1 MSITVTSPKLNSTQ
15 GARASKS
22 VRINEDNGPLLFDG
36 GVDIVGA
43 FWEDGYDKCW
53 SGLCLPLTLI
63 ARSTE
68 LL

>member
-15 GARASKS
+15 GARTSKS
-22 VRINEDNGPLLFDG
+22 IRTKEDDGPLLFDG
-36 GVDIVGA
+36 GVNVVGA

-53 SGLCLPLTLI
+53 WGLRLPLTLI